1 MINSIQKGDP
11 ENLNLIDIAIFKFTT
26 PKVFSYKRKLA
37 NQSSKVQYYYSDKF

>member
-37 NQSSKVQYYYSDKF
+37 NQSSK

>member
-11 ENLNLIDIAIFKFTT
+11 ENLNLKDIALSKFTT

-37 NQSSKVQYYYSDKF
+37 SSVNNNIYYSDKF